1 VDETVQPVGFPQRT
15 AGIEADVSIASS
27 VTKWDAGLVQA
38 DVNADMI
45 SIAQINNAVWVL
57 ANAPPAA
64 FIYHIIAK
72 SLSP

>member
-1 VDETVQPVGFPQRT
+1 
-15 AGIEADVSIASS
+15 
-27 VTKWDAGLVQA
+27 
-38 DVNADMI
+38 MI